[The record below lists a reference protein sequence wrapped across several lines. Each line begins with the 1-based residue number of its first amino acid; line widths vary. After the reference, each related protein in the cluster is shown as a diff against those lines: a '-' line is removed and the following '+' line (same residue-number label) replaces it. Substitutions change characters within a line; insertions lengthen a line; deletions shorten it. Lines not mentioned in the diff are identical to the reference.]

1 MTRKSKRRSGRVEGR
16 RGVADPVRAAGW
28 EGAEREAEPGSSQ
41 GAAGPSGRTI
51 IGLSFHT

>member
-1 MTRKSKRRSGRVEGR
+1 MRRRKRRRRMEGR
-16 RGVADPVRAAGW
+16 RGVADPFRAAGW
-28 EGAEREAEPGSSQ
+28 EGAEREAEPRSSQ